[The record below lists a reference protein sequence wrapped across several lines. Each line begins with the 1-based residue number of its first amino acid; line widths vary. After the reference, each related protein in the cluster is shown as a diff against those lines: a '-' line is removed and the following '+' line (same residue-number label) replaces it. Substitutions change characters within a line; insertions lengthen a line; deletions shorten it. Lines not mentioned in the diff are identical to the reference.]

1 MSCVDS
7 WLWFTTLSRAV
18 LSAKWSG
25 PRIGFGFTNCP
36 ICKVRVMR
44 VMMWQWKNTRILKLM
59 INMKVAMTLAAPR
72 SACST
77 PPWRT
82 SWTPSCPSTPT

>member
-1 MSCVDS
+1 MSYLSCVDS

-44 VMMWQWKNTRILKLM
+44 VMMWQ
-59 INMKVAMTLAAPR
+59 
-72 SACST
+72 
-77 PPWRT
+77 
-82 SWTPSCPSTPT
+82 